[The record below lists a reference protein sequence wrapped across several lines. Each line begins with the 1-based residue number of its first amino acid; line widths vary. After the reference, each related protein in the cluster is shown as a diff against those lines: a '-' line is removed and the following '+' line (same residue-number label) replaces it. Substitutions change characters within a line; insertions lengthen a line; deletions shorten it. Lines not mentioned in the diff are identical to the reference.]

1 MYYNSSTVLL
11 YLQYCYIYSTAI
23 AAANVYFHIA
33 NLMSR
38 ILLHVAATVLLS
50 DSQDISCGEPGPWR
64 VRVRVTHI
72 LVIGTL
78 EPYSHG
84 LKWKVIGS

>member
-1 MYYNSSTVLL
+1 
-11 YLQYCYIYSTAI
+11 
-23 AAANVYFHIA
+23 
-33 NLMSR
+33 MSR

-50 DSQDISCGEPGPWR
+50 DSQDNSRGEPGPWR
-64 VRVRVTHI
+64 VQVRVTHI